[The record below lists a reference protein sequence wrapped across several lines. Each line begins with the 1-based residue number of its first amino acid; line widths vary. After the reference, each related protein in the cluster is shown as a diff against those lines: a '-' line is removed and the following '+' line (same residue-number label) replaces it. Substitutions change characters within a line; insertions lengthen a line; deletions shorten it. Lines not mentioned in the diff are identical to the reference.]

1 MKTVFFAVL
10 LSTTAI
16 LTCSDTSA
24 QSERPAA
31 LRYFNECRVSET
43 VNCAKRPTKVSVK
56 DLPSVGCA
64 IPLGQLAKL
73 IEANQTAAK

>member
-1 MKTVFFAVL
+1 MKMVLLAVL
-10 LSTTAI
+10 LSTTAM

-31 LRYFNECRVSET
+31 LCCSNECRASESMT
-43 VNCAKRPTKVSVK
+43 CPKHPTEVSVK

-73 IEANQTAAK
+73 IEAKHTATK